1 MKVKNDFAMSIQ
13 PLFSRHVLTLR
24 RCAHPA
30 VDGRHKAAIAANLKE
45 LGYGG

>member
-13 PLFSRHVLTLR
+13 PLFSRHVVPLR
-24 RCAHPA
+24 RCVRPA
-30 VDGRHKAAIAANLKE
+30 AGDIPKATTAANLKE